1 MELVISCRSRA
12 RNTAA
17 WSALWCCSSDLR
29 FASQRRE
36 DERMDLG
43 WFPLFFHIFTAKNG
57 RESSKV
63 YIQYMWKC
71 TSSPLA
77 QGRQNGGIVFV
88 YFGTLKAKELGKF
101 FEASTMNHRTNPTW
115 IIVLIVNEASN
126 SLRHKLI
133 PLINRLIYI
142 YMPVEQMAWT
152 NINGSTTSLKL
163 HWIIASLIWFSKAHF
178 QRISVFHI
186 FPRKKK
192 KVDKNSLKKHHHH
205 ATPFVCMISLLI
217 FTS

>member
-1 MELVISCRSRA
+1 MSQETLGVSYKPEETLGFGTFSYQPFTQGPFTRSPLAASCFTSGQVELVISCRSRA

-88 YFGTLKAKELGKF
+88 YFGTLKAKELG
-101 FEASTMNHRTNPTW
+101 ASQLPK
-115 IIVLIVNEASN
+115 S
-126 SLRHKLI
+126 
-133 PLINRLIYI
+133 
-142 YMPVEQMAWT
+142 
-152 NINGSTTSLKL
+152 
-163 HWIIASLIWFSKAHF
+163 
-178 QRISVFHI
+178 
-186 FPRKKK
+186 
-192 KVDKNSLKKHHHH
+192 
-205 ATPFVCMISLLI
+205 
-217 FTS
+217 